1 MSFVSNISPLKE
13 YFSNLPE
20 VKRIKELEKYI
31 DTNEEIK
38 KSFNEIKRIQKNLVS
53 SKEFHQDNQYQLYL
67 EEYKN
72 AKMHLLDLPFVEEY
86 LELIEIVGTKLK
98 DASSL
103 IEEELQKTING

>member
-1 MSFVSNISPLKE
+1 MSNISPLKE

-53 SKEFHQDNQYQLYL
+53 SKEFHQNNQYQIYL
-67 EEYKN
+67 EEYKK

-98 DASSL
+98 GASSL
-103 IEEELQKTING
+103 IEEELKKTING